1 MAKFLRLGLIIIT
14 HFITSEC
21 IFTVNVEKSYDYVI
35 VGGGTAG
42 AVLANRLS
50 SDSSIR
56 VLLLEAGSVP
66 DEASNIPFAAL
77 SLQHTELDWS
87 YKSVPQ
93 NNSCF
98 GLKENRSSIPRGK
111 GLGGSSVINF
121 MIFVRGNKKDFDQ
134 WAENGA
140 EGWSWDEV
148 LPYFTKWENNK
159 NPSIAS
165 NGYHGVNGEM
175 SVSWTNYYTPL
186 AEAYVKGAKEVGYKE
201 GDYNGPDPE
210 RFMFPQAYL
219 NNGKR
224 FTTYEAFI
232 KPINRRKNLHV
243 VVNALVTKILFD
255 SNNRASG
262 VQFEHKNRI
271 NEVRV
276 KREVI
281 LSAGAINSPQILM
294 LSGIGP
300 KDHLEKFGIKVVSDL
315 PVGENL
321 QDHVTVGVPFT
332 VDQPVAFNV
341 FDAVVLGVLP
351 FYFGEGPLT
360 SIMVETVGFLSTK
373 YNNHTQWP
381 DIELMFASITP
392 SSDGGIIGR
401 YNYGLTDEVWEKV
414 FKPYV
419 NTSTYLCF
427 PLLMRPESVGTVKLA
442 STDPREYP
450 LINPNYYDKPQ
461 DIKVVIE
468 GMKACLAISSSESM
482 KKFGARP
489 FGQLF
494 PACRAFTPYSDEYL
508 ECLAR
513 SFTLTNYHPSGT
525 CKMGDPRDPTTV
537 VDPQLR
543 VKGVKGLRV
552 VDVSIMP
559 TINSGHTEA
568 PAIMIGEKGADL
580 ILNDLR

>member
-1 MAKFLRLGLIIIT
+1 MAKFTHLGLIIIT

-21 IFTVNVEKSYDYVI
+21 IFTVNIQRSYDYVI

-50 SDSSIR
+50 SDRSIR

-66 DEASNIPFAAL
+66 DEASNIPFATL

-93 NNSCF
+93 NYSCF

-111 GLGGSSVINF
+111 GLGGCSIINF
-121 MIFVRGNKKDFDQ
+121 MIFSRGTKKDFDE
-134 WAENGA
+134 WAANGA
-140 EGWSWDEV
+140 EGWSWNEV

-159 NPSIAS
+159 DASIAS

-210 RFMFPQAYL
+210 RFMIPQAFVDE
-219 NNGKR
+219 GRR
-224 FTTYEAFI
+224 FTTYEAFL
-232 KPINRRKNLHV
+232 KPVNHRRNLHV
-243 VVNALVTKILFD
+243 VTDALVTKILFD

-300 KDHLEKFGIKVVSDL
+300 KDHLERFGIKVLSDL
-315 PVGENL
+315 PVGNNL
-321 QDHVTVGVPFT
+321 QDHVTVGIPFT
-332 VDQPVAFNV
+332 VDKRASFVV
-341 FDAVVLGVLP
+341 FDAVLLGILP
-351 FYFGEGPLT
+351 YFFRKGPLT
-360 SIMVETVGFLSTK
+360 SIMAETVGFFSTK
-373 YNNHTQWP
+373 YNNHSQWP
-381 DIELMFASITP
+381 DIELTFGSLTP
-392 SSDGGIIGR
+392 SSDGGIISR
-401 YNYGLTDEVWEKV
+401 HNYGITDEMWEKV
-414 FKPYV
+414 FKPNINSNTYICFSYV
-419 NTSTYLCF
+419 
-427 PLLMRPESVGTVKLA
+427 MRPESVGTVKLA
-442 STDPREYP
+442 SADPREPP
-450 LINPNYYDKPQ
+450 LINPNYFHKPQ
-461 DIKVVIE
+461 DIKVLIE
-468 GMKACLAISSSESM
+468 GMKACLAISSSKSM

-489 FGQLF
+489 FSQLF
-494 PACRAFTPYSDEYL
+494 PGCETYRPYSDEYL

-513 SFTLTNYHPSGT
+513 SFTLTNYHLSGT
-525 CKMGDPRDPTTV
+525 CKMGDPRDSTTV

-543 VKGVKGLRV
+543 VKGVNGLRV
-552 VDVSIMP
+552 ADVSIMP
-559 TINSGHTEA
+559 KIVTGHTEA
-568 PAIMIGEKGADL
+568 PAIMIGEKAADL
-580 ILNDLR
+580 ILNDLG

>member
-1 MAKFLRLGLIIIT
+1 MVKFIRLGLIIIT

-21 IFTVNVEKSYDYVI
+21 IFTVNVQKSYDYVI

-50 SDSSIR
+50 SNPSIR

-93 NNSCF
+93 SYSCF

-140 EGWSWDEV
+140 EGWSWDEI

-210 RFMFPQAYL
+210 KLRLSVFQ
-219 NNGKR
+219 
-224 FTTYEAFI
+224 
-232 KPINRRKNLHV
+232 
-243 VVNALVTKILFD
+243 ILFD

-262 VQFEHKNRI
+262 VQFEHKNTI

-300 KDHLEKFGIKVVSDL
+300 KDHLEKFGIKVISNL

-341 FDAVVLGVLP
+341 FDSVVLGILP

-401 YNYGLTDEVWEKV
+401 YNYGLTDEVWEDV
-414 FKPYV
+414 FKPNV

-450 LINPNYYDKPQ
+450 LINPNYYHKPQ
-461 DIKVVIE
+461 DIKVVVE

-482 KKFGARP
+482 RKFGARP
-489 FGQLF
+489 FRQLF
-494 PACRAFTPYSDEYL
+494 PACRGYTPYSDEYL

-525 CKMGDPRDPTTV
+525 CKMGNPRDPTTV

-580 ILNDLR
+580 ILSDLR